1 MLRSMA
7 RVAGLVASIVC
18 ACLVGACT
26 PAAGTASAT
35 PSLDRQIQGEMGA
48 RDAVAW
54 SAARRLRWS
63 DFASGAPK
71 TGTGDEGALTAYSIF
86 YGVRCTGET
95 FEFRAVAGFLPHE
108 SWVKPEVVADRAM
121 SERTLRHEQTH
132 FDLTEVFSR
141 RLRKAFGDLYQ
152 PCRRADT
159 DLDGLASQYVR
170 AEKAEQQRYDE
181 ETHHGLVAAEQT
193 VWDRQVAGD
202 LASLAKYG
210 R

>member
-1 MLRSMA
+1 MGRAA
-7 RVAGLVASIVC
+7 RLVAHVVC
-18 ACLVGACT
+18 ACLVGACA

-35 PSLDRQIQGEMGA
+35 PSLDRQIQGEMAGH
-48 RDAVAW
+48 DAVAW

-86 YGVRCTGET
+86 YGVRCAGET
-95 FEFRAVAGFLPHE
+95 FEFGAVAGFLPHE
-108 SWVKPEVVADRAM
+108 SWVKPEVIADRAM

-132 FDLTEVFSR
+132 FDLTEVFAR
-141 RLRKAFGDLYQ
+141 RLRKAFVDLYE

-159 DLDGLASQYVR
+159 DLDALASQYLR
-170 AEKAEQQRYDE
+170 AEKAEQQRYDD

-193 VWDRQVAGD
+193 AWDRQVAGD
-202 LASLAKYG
+202 LTSLGKYA